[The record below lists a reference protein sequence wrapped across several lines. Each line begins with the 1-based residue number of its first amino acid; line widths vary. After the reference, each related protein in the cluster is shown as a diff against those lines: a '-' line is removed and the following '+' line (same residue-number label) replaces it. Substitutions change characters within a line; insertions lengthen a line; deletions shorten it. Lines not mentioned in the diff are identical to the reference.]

1 MYGSIKIGNK
11 EIEMLANGAT
21 PFWFNQIFHE
31 DFFTEAGKLGSD
43 GVTANVFTRVAF
55 VMAMQAAEK
64 DMKKVNEGQFMKWLE
79 QFDAMDLPNALPDVL
94 EFYQKQSKGTATAK
108 K

>member
-11 EIEMLANGAT
+11 DIEMLANGAT

-94 EFYQKQSKGTATAK
+94 EFYQKQSKGTTTAK